1 MAWTL
6 RPSRFWLRQ
15 TQKHAPT
22 QPLLLPRLRRRLD
35 NLFPNWTDVE
45 IMKPLNLETYLPYR
59 LSVASNKVSAL
70 ISKAYE
76 ARFGL
81 TIPQWRLLAILSEG
95 QPLSQQTLVSRTA
108 MDKVTVSRAAQAL
121 ITRGVVQSKPS
132 DKDRRAVE
140 LSLTAAGVSI
150 VQDVAPVALAFE
162 KSLIEA
168 IGGPAAERLDMMLRK
183 LEEQAEKLAK

>member
-1 MAWTL
+1 
-6 RPSRFWLRQ
+6 
-15 TQKHAPT
+15 
-22 QPLLLPRLRRRLD
+22 
-35 NLFPNWTDVE
+35 
-45 IMKPLNLETYLPYR
+45 MKPLNLESYLPYR

-95 QPLSQQTLVSRTA
+95 QPLSQQKLVSRTA

-121 ITRGVVQSKPS
+121 ITRGLVQSKPS

-140 LSLTAAGVSI
+140 LSLTEAGVSV

-168 IGGPAAERLDMMLRK
+168 IGGPAAERLDLMLRK
-183 LEEQAEKLAK
+183 LEEQAEKLAKKARTHLGN